1 MLCVI
6 EGSLFSVSMF
16 SFFCPGM
23 LKSYFY
29 SFEGYELAMS
39 PTSRRS
45 SELLYSRR
53 WKLRFCKAG
62 PLMIAVE
69 ETRRSV
75 ISIINIKDRQTGYLL
90 ATAATKDR
98 QTGYLLATAA
108 TGEASD
114 INAVVRETGA
124 CIVRSLGPCWLG
136 VCYCILESC
145 CLSAPYTN

>member
-90 ATAATKDR
+90 ATAAT
-98 QTGYLLATAA
+98 
-108 TGEASD
+108 GEASD